1 MQRRS
6 YPLSTIAAK
15 PAPTEFGTGDVPE
28 RLSWPLAGL
37 VILVLAL
44 LSWLLILGAVFKLIG
59 LR

>member
-1 MQRRS
+1 MQRQPH
-6 YPLSTIAAK
+6 PLPSIGAR
-15 PAPTEFGTGDVPE
+15 PAPSEFGRGGSSE

-44 LSWLLILGAVFKLIG
+44 LSWLLIFGIGFRLFG

>member
-1 MQRRS
+1 MQRQPH
-6 YPLSTIAAK
+6 PLPTIAAK
-15 PAPTEFGTGDVPE
+15 PAPSEFGTGAVPD

>member
-1 MQRRS
+1 MQRQPHPSIGAR
-6 YPLSTIAAK
+6 
-15 PAPTEFGTGDVPE
+15 PAPSDFGRGDTPE

-44 LSWLLILGAVFKLIG
+44 LSWLLIFGIGFRLFG